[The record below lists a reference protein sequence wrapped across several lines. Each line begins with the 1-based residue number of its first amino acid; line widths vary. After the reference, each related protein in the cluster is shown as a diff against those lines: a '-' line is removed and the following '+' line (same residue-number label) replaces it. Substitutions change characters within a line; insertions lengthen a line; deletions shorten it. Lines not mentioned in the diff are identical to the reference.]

1 MLNRQLPTSFLV
13 KAIAPAG
20 KRAMDLAPFELGLID
35 KDSNLTVS
43 AATYAPD
50 KSYQFVLGSPSTGAD
65 NAQFGDIRGAAMPLR
80 SLPITRIDKVHVFDE
95 ATAEA
100 KPFVAYLGY
109 DGINDCK
116 NLSFECGSTY
126 GLMVQVR
133 GKNVRDVFGRNLM
146 EIIPF
151 HTDCCEGCTLTEAS
165 SATADKIMEAI
176 KKDSFYVNQ
185 FFKAELVKEC
195 CPAEAPFD
203 KVDYTVYRLKVCD
216 MGDINALADV
226 KIAYPGYDISR
237 VSRDGAYST
246 YEMCIP
252 AADAAPADF
261 EQVDN
266 VLVNCDTCP
275 DDYTLVPS
283 SQVYLVTLAYDGNDD
298 PLTHIQTVLPTA
310 TAATLMKV
318 NGTQATFQVS
328 LPAAYVEAPIDDVQ
342 LVKVGDSS
350 PYCTQDTP
358 SSTSWVE
365 AGDKYKI
372 ARTVTLTLK
381 NVDCDG
387 SDRLADLIAT
397 YAGKHDIV
405 AGSIAIKEAGDC
417 LTVYEM
423 DQLNNACLED
433 GCDVFGKDGA
443 VWNPIPA
450 FEGFVW
456 TTDPCEGWTVDGD
469 GCPVPPANV
478 TDTCNVGI
486 KFTGAFLDRKTNRCS
501 FAIDNQVF
509 VDPVEIEV
517 TIIDQHT
524 EPCTPLQVDW
534 TVVQY
539 PTIAQGLGEFVA
551 RELVKSRGYEGYI
564 YSNPNSEMGV
574 VWREALGYEYGF
586 EPEKLYNHISLY
598 HNSDRNRYAYKSDSS
613 NRELIKL
620 YVEATNGTLMD
631 SLKTFL
637 NATLVGQGLAKLA
650 V

>member
-20 KRAMDLAPFELGLID
+20 KRAGELQPFELGLID
-35 KDSNLTVS
+35 KDTQLTVD
-43 AATYAPD
+43 AASYAPD
-50 KSYQFVLGSPSTGAD
+50 KQYQFVLGSPSPGAD

-80 SLPITRIDKVHVFDE
+80 SLPVSRIDKVHVFDK

-126 GLMVQVR
+126 GLMVQIR

-165 SATADKIMEAI
+165 SKTADKIMEAI
-176 KKDSFYVNQ
+176 KKDSFYVNNY
-185 FFKAELVKEC
+185 FKAELVKEC

-203 KVDYTVYRLKVCD
+203 KVDYKTYQLKVCD
-216 MGDINALADV
+216 TGDINALADV
-226 KIAYPGYDISR
+226 KIAYPDYNVSR
-237 VSRDGAYST
+237 VARSGAYST
-246 YEMCIP
+246 YEICIP

-261 EQVDN
+261 DQVDN

-275 DDYTLVPS
+275 TGYTLVPS
-283 SQVYLVTLAYDGNDD
+283 SQIYLVTLAYDGNDD

-310 TAATLMKV
+310 TAATLMKID
-318 NGTQATFQVS
+318 GTQATFQVT
-328 LPAAYVEAPIDDVQ
+328 LPAAYVEAAIDNVQ
-342 LVKVGDSS
+342 LVKVGNSE
-350 PYCTQDTP
+350 PYCTQDVA

-365 AGDKYKI
+365 VATKYKI
-372 ARTVTLTLK
+372 ARTVTMTMK

-387 SDRLADLIAT
+387 SDRLAEVTAAYD
-397 YAGKHDIV
+397 GKHDV
-405 AGSIAIKEAGDC
+405 VSGSVAIKETTDC
-417 LTVYEM
+417 LTVYTM
-423 DQLNNACLED
+423 DQLNNSCLED

-443 VWNPIPA
+443 VWSPIPA
-450 FEGFVW
+450 FEGHQW
-456 TTDPCEGWTVDGD
+456 TTDPCEGWTVDES
-469 GCPVPPANV
+469 GCPVAPAEA

-486 KFTGAFLDRKTNRCS
+486 KFTGAFLDRETDRCS
-501 FAIDNQVF
+501 FSIKDQIF

-517 TIIDQHT
+517 TIIDQNT
-524 EPCTPLQVDW
+524 VPCTPIQVDW
-534 TVVQY
+534 TVVQW
-539 PTIAQGLGEFVA
+539 PQIAQGLGEYVA
-551 RELVKSRGYEGYI
+551 RDLVTSRGYESYI
-564 YSNPNSEMGV
+564 YSDPKSEMGV
-574 VWREALGYEYGF
+574 IWRNKLGYEYGF
-586 EPEKLYNHISLY
+586 EPEKLYNHITLY
-598 HNSDRNRYAYKSDSS
+598 HNSDQQRYAYKSDSS
-613 NRELIKL
+613 NREMIKL
-620 YVEATNGTLMD
+620 YVEATNGTLME

-637 NATLVGQGLAKLA
+637 NATLIGQGLTKLA